1 MQMMNEEK
9 LSKDIEKII
18 NKIQILQKK
27 KKMWDLSEIENE
39 ELLKLLL
46 EYMRTNY
53 QLTDVVFLKYIEPF
67 LYNEKII
74 DLKGKLMSKYN
85 WEGQL
90 LFIDKDIQNL
100 VNKINNKSE
109 ILDIISEIT
118 NEELELVDDF
128 NISIYGEEISDLFA
142 SLQNNDKY
150 SIKTYIQ
157 MRREIILEM
166 IMEG

>member
-118 NEELELVDDF
+118 NEELELVNDF

-157 MRREIILEM
+157 MRHEIILEM